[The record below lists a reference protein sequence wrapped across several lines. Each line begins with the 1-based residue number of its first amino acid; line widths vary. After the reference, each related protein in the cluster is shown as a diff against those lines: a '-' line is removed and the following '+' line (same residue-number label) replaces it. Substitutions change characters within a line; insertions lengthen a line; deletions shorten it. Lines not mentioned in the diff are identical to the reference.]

1 MVDFIVHLIALDGAL
16 GGEYDGAFDDVLD
29 GRL

>member
-16 GGEYDGAFDDVLD
+16 GGECDGTFDDVLD
-29 GRL
+29 G